1 MLTKSEEHEKRLY
14 KSNYTRQLNRY
25 TDILTFKDTRVV
37 LKVSDTDYIIPKEDN
52 ASQIYM
58 CENVCVC
65 VKQILIYMLCVVLEK
80 MVASCSDG

>member
-37 LKVSDTDYIIPKEDN
+37 LKTKETDYIN
-52 ASQIYM
+52 A
-58 CENVCVC
+58 CFVDVRRDH
-65 VKQILIYMLCVVLEK
+65 LPLLE
-80 MVASCSDG
+80 STRQ